1 MINIKKIFATAVCCV
16 FCTVAATACGEDGKS
31 GSTSEKGKEASG
43 IVNYIAPEKGDEVI
57 VMTIKDRGDV
67 KIKLFE
73 DEAEKGVE
81 NFVGLA
87 KDGYYDGLTFHRIIN
102 EFMIQGGDPLGN
114 GTGGESIWGD
124 KFEGGTS
131 ENAIH
136 LRGAIAYANSGATS
150 TNGSQFYIVTG
161 EDLTEESFDLYAAN
175 GYTFTEDAKKLYMEN
190 GGTPFL
196 DGGYTVFGQV
206 YEGLDIVMDIQT
218 TETDENDKPVE
229 DVIIEKVTVEEYDGE
244 DLKFHMSDYE

>member
-1 MINIKKIFATAVCCV
+1 MINFKKVLTTAVCCV
-16 FCTVAATACGEDGKS
+16 FCAVAATACG
-31 GSTSEKGKEASG
+31 SEEKKEG
-43 IVNYIAPEKGDEVI
+43 IVNYIAPEKGEEVI

-73 DEAEKGVE
+73 DEAPKGVE

-87 KDGYYDGLTFHRIIN
+87 EKGYYDGLTFHRVIN
-102 EFMIQGGDPLGN
+102 EFMIQGGDPLGT

-124 KFEGGTS
+124 KFDGGTS
-131 ENAIH
+131 KDAIH

-161 EDLTEESFDLYAAN
+161 EEITDETLELYAAN
-175 GYTFTEDAKKLYMEN
+175 GFTFSEEAIELYKEN

-206 YEGLDIVMDIQT
+206 YDGLDIVMEAQKV
-218 TETDENDKPVE
+218 ETDANDKPVE
-229 DVIIEKVTVEEYDGE
+229 DLIIEKVTVEEYNGE
-244 DLKFHMSDYE
+244 DVKLHMSDYK

>member
-1 MINIKKIFATAVCCV
+1 MINLKKALATAVCCV
-16 FCTVAATACGEDGKS
+16 FCTVAATACGE
-31 GSTSEKGKEASG
+31 KGD
-43 IVNYIAPEKGDEVI
+43 IVNYTAPKKGEEVI

-73 DEAEKGVE
+73 DEASKGVE
-81 NFVGLA
+81 NFIGLA
-87 KDGYYDGLTFHRIIN
+87 EKGYYDGLTFHRIIN
-102 EFMIQGGDPLGN
+102 EFMIQGGDPLGT
-114 GTGGESIWGD
+114 GMGGESIWGE

-131 ENAIH
+131 KKLIH
-136 LRGAIAYANSGATS
+136 LRGAIAYANSGSTS

-161 EDLTEESFDLYAAN
+161 EDVTDETFELYAQN
-175 GYTFTEDAKKLYMEN
+175 GYTFTEEAQKLYKEN

-206 YEGLDIVMDIQT
+206 YDGLDIVMDIQT
-218 TETDENDKPVE
+218 TETDPSDKPVE

-244 DLKFHMSDYE
+244 DVKFYMSDYE